1 MDHGKLT
8 DHNGKKVDFRNVILI
23 MTTNAG
29 ASDMAK
35 RRHRLRP
42 RASARARTTGD
53 QAPVH
58 AGVPQPSRR
67 HRRVQAC
74 RGDHRPGGRASSSCS
89 WKPSWRTATSPS
101 SFDRRGGRLAGQE
114 RLRRTVFGARPLARV
129 IQEHIK
135 KPLADDI
142 LFGKLAPGPLI
153 GRHGARASR
162 VDKTTLMLP
171 DRSGNNRVDSLSNVV
186 SDPRIA
192 MLFLVPGVSET
203 MRVNGRAKVSVDADL
218 IQSFADLNGK
228 LPRSVMVVSID
239 RCYVHCSQ
247 SLARSKLWDPAAQI
261 DRKAL
266 PSIGQMLQ
274 ACRAEFDG
282 AAYDRRNAEEGSE
295 PED

>member
-1 MDHGKLT
+1 MNDQSRITQADTLRDLYGEPVPASLVKEMTFLT
-8 DHNGKKVDFRNVILI
+8 DEYAAFIKASPFVIISTSGEEGLD
-23 MTTNAG
+23 
-29 ASDMAK
+29 AS
-35 RRHRLRP
+35 P
-42 RASARARTTGD
+42 
-53 QAPVH
+53 
-58 AGVPQPSRR
+58 
-67 HRRVQAC
+67 
-74 RGDHRPGGRASSSCS
+74 
-89 WKPSWRTATSPS
+89 
-101 SFDRRGGRLAGQE
+101 RGGPPGF
-114 RLRRTVFGARPLARV
+114 VRV
-129 IQEHIK
+129 
-135 KPLADDI
+135 
-142 LFGKLAPGPLI
+142 
-153 GRHGARASR
+153 

-203 MRVNGRAKVSVDADL
+203 MRVNGRAKVSVNADL
-218 IQSFADLNGK
+218 IRSFADLNGK

-247 SLARSKLWDPAAQI
+247 SLARSKLWDPASII

>member
-1 MDHGKLT
+1 MNDQSRITQADTLRDLYGEPVPASLVKEMTFLT
-8 DHNGKKVDFRNVILI
+8 DEYAAFIKASPFVVIS
-23 MTTNAG
+23 TSG
-29 ASDMAK
+29 AEGLD
-35 RRHRLRP
+35 
-42 RASARARTTGD
+42 AS
-53 QAPVH
+53 P
-58 AGVPQPSRR
+58 
-67 HRRVQAC
+67 
-74 RGDHRPGGRASSSCS
+74 
-89 WKPSWRTATSPS
+89 
-101 SFDRRGGRLAGQE
+101 RGGPPGF
-114 RLRRTVFGARPLARV
+114 VRV
-129 IQEHIK
+129 
-135 KPLADDI
+135 
-142 LFGKLAPGPLI
+142 
-153 GRHGARASR
+153 

-247 SLARSKLWDPAAQI
+247 SLARSKLWDPASII

>member
-1 MDHGKLT
+1 MNDQSRITQADTLRDLYGEPVPASLVKEMTFLT
-8 DHNGKKVDFRNVILI
+8 DEYAAFIKASPFVVISTSGEEGLD
-23 MTTNAG
+23 
-29 ASDMAK
+29 AS
-35 RRHRLRP
+35 P
-42 RASARARTTGD
+42 
-53 QAPVH
+53 
-58 AGVPQPSRR
+58 
-67 HRRVQAC
+67 
-74 RGDHRPGGRASSSCS
+74 
-89 WKPSWRTATSPS
+89 
-101 SFDRRGGRLAGQE
+101 RGGPPGF
-114 RLRRTVFGARPLARV
+114 VRV
-129 IQEHIK
+129 
-135 KPLADDI
+135 
-142 LFGKLAPGPLI
+142 
-153 GRHGARASR
+153 

-247 SLARSKLWDPAAQI
+247 SLARSKLWDPASII

>member
-1 MDHGKLT
+1 MNDQSRITQADALRDLYGEPVPASLVKEMTFLT
-8 DHNGKKVDFRNVILI
+8 DEYAAFIKASPFVVIS
-23 MTTNAG
+23 TSG
-29 ASDMAK
+29 AEGLD
-35 RRHRLRP
+35 
-42 RASARARTTGD
+42 AS
-53 QAPVH
+53 P
-58 AGVPQPSRR
+58 
-67 HRRVQAC
+67 
-74 RGDHRPGGRASSSCS
+74 
-89 WKPSWRTATSPS
+89 
-101 SFDRRGGRLAGQE
+101 RGGPPGF
-114 RLRRTVFGARPLARV
+114 VRV
-129 IQEHIK
+129 
-135 KPLADDI
+135 
-142 LFGKLAPGPLI
+142 
-153 GRHGARASR
+153 
-162 VDKTTLMLP
+162 VDNTTLMLP

-228 LPRSVMVVSID
+228 LPRSVMAVSID

-247 SLARSKLWDPAAQI
+247 SLARSKLWVPASII

>member
-1 MDHGKLT
+1 MNDESKITQADTLRDLYGEPVPASLVKEMTFLT
-8 DHNGKKVDFRNVILI
+8 DEYAAFIKASPFVVIS
-23 MTTNAG
+23 TSG
-29 ASDMAK
+29 AEGLD
-35 RRHRLRP
+35 
-42 RASARARTTGD
+42 AS
-53 QAPVH
+53 P
-58 AGVPQPSRR
+58 
-67 HRRVQAC
+67 
-74 RGDHRPGGRASSSCS
+74 
-89 WKPSWRTATSPS
+89 
-101 SFDRRGGRLAGQE
+101 RGGPPGF
-114 RLRRTVFGARPLARV
+114 VRV
-129 IQEHIK
+129 
-135 KPLADDI
+135 
-142 LFGKLAPGPLI
+142 
-153 GRHGARASR
+153 